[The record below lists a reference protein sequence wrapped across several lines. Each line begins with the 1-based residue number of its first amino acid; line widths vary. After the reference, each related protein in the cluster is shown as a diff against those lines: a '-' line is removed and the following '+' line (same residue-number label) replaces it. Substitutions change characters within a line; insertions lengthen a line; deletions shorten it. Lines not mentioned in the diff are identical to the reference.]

1 MRGLQRLLSTM
12 HIIVPLQDKSKA
24 DIISIEEV
32 QIESTLLSQQSDDSE
47 DEFSTTET
55 GTKFASKGT
64 GNIDPLFQVDLDALT
79 TGDGL
84 YFTLGRFAV
93 RVHRFI
99 LALLFYTPRSILH
112 SMISFIWSFV
122 QTPPILFILALMIR
136 HGLGRIVLGA
146 KLPSAVVD
154 ETQHK
159 DILSTVKTFVTKF
172 LLSSFPSVT
181 IIYDVW
187 TYIRSDMYVMLCGLF
202 VGIAASHHHQAGSPY
217 GETATGSTST
227 LFKAGTQ
234 FDGVSDEL

>member
-1 MRGLQRLLSTM
+1 MGGLQRLLSTM
-12 HIIVPLQDKSKA
+12 NIVVPLQDKSKA
-24 DIISIEEV
+24 DINSIEEV
-32 QIESTLLSQQSDDSE
+32 QIESTLLPQQSDDSE
-47 DEFSTTET
+47 DEFLTTET
-55 GTKFASKGT
+55 GTNVASK

-93 RVHRFI
+93 RVHRSI
-99 LALLFYTPRSILH
+99 LTLLFYTPRSILH

-122 QTPPILFILALMIR
+122 QTPPILFILAIMIR

-181 IIYDVW
+181 IIYDIW